1 MQQEQLN
8 VLFFFPKSDF
18 AFQADGG
25 KYLQR
30 RRGKH
35 PRFVYLSCRKTLLAA
50 AASLLCVLQG
60 DSRG

>member
-1 MQQEQLN
+1 M
-8 VLFFFPKSDF
+8 FFFFLSKSNF

-30 RRGKH
+30 RREKKKAH
-35 PRFVYLSCRKTLLAA
+35 FVHLSCRKTLLAA
-50 AASLLCVLQG
+50 AAARLLCVLQG